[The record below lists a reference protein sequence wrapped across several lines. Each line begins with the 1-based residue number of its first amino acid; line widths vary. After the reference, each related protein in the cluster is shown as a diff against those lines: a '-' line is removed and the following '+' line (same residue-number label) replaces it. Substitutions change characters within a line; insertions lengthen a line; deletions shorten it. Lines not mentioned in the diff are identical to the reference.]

1 MSRSFSVNDSK
12 RLSDEH
18 IKLKSALSAGAQQK
32 ELLREEIKK
41 NTDFAVDEAVVTL
54 LKSVSVEEINR
65 EKRGFRIKSLIDNGY
80 STVADII
87 NAPEHYLER
96 INGISAEGA
105 RAIKKAANEIAE
117 QARQGTKLRFSTDNK
132 TPAATALVLALYK
145 YIKCS
150 SAAESCIKL
159 LPFVK
164 SSIEPAVSDLA
175 PATGS
180 LKWLFTSSNAKA
192 KAENAYKFL
201 SDSFSGSYG
210 RDAKAAVYVI
220 DSAKALSSSEA
231 WNNFSEQP
239 VAFFNVLEDICPGV
253 LGTDDGIYGL
263 PEELAKEVREE
274 PIYSE
279 GLRCTLRRY
288 QEWGVK
294 YVLHQEKV
302 LLGDE
307 MGLGKTVQAIA
318 AMVSLKNAG
327 ATHFIVV
334 CPASVLANWC
344 REIRK
349 FCSVPVTRVYGN
361 ARIGSLRFWIKN
373 GGIAVTTY
381 ETTPYFVFDDDFS
394 FDMLVVDEAH
404 YIKNPEAQ
412 RTANV
417 KKLCAKSKRL
427 LFMTGTALENNV
439 DEMLSLMK
447 ILQPEVAAS
456 ASRLASISSAP
467 QFRDAIASVY
477 YRRKRADVLTELPE
491 LIETEEWCTLLS
503 EEKKVYEDAVLS
515 RNFAAARRVSW
526 NSGDMSKSCKALRLK
541 EIVEDAAEDNRKVIV
556 FSFFLDT
563 IQRVTELFGEKC
575 VQPINGSVPLQRR
588 QEIVDEF
595 EKAPAGAVLPA
606 QIQSGGTGLNIQS
619 ASVVIICEPQFK
631 PSIENQA
638 VSRAYR
644 MGQTRN
650 VLVYRL
656 LCEDS
661 VDERITEIL
670 KEKQNIFDAFADE
683 SSAAAESLEI
693 DSDSFGNII
702 DEEIKRINKEHA
714 SEENKQ

>member
-1 MSRSFSVNDSK
+1 M
-12 RLSDEH
+12 
-18 IKLKSALSAGAQQK
+18 KLDLRP
-32 ELLREEIKK
+32 LLRGEVSRMPVSFTFLFDDI
-41 NTDFAVDEAVVTL
+41 DGVT
-54 LKSVSVEEINR
+54 
-65 EKRGFRIKSLIDNGY
+65 
-80 STVADII
+80 
-87 NAPEHYLER
+87 
-96 INGISAEGA
+96 INGDVKVFGEIVDNAGYMRMTLEISFNYTGECA
-105 RAIKKAANEIAE
+105 RCLDPVN
-117 QARQGTKLRFSTDNK
+117 GHFSTEFER
-132 TPAATALVLALYK
+132 T
-145 YIKCS
+145 
-150 SAAESCIKL
+150 
-159 LPFVK
+159 
-164 SSIEPAVSDLA
+164 
-175 PATGS
+175 
-180 LKWLFTSSNAKA
+180 
-192 KAENAYKFL
+192 
-201 SDSFSGSYG
+201 
-210 RDAKAAVYVI
+210 
-220 DSAKALSSSEA
+220 
-231 WNNFSEQP
+231 
-239 VAFFNVLEDICPGV
+239 
-253 LGTDDGIYGL
+253 
-263 PEELAKEVREE
+263 
-274 PIYSE
+274 
-279 GLRCTLRRY
+279 
-288 QEWGVK
+288 
-294 YVLHQEKV
+294 
-302 LLGDE
+302 
-307 MGLGKTVQAIA
+307 
-318 AMVSLKNAG
+318 
-327 ATHFIVV
+327 
-334 CPASVLANWC
+334 
-344 REIRK
+344 
-349 FCSVPVTRVYGN
+349 
-361 ARIGSLRFWIKN
+361 
-373 GGIAVTTY
+373 
-381 ETTPYFVFDDDFS
+381 
-394 FDMLVVDEAH
+394 VVDE
-404 YIKNPEAQ
+404 
-412 RTANV
+412 
-417 KKLCAKSKRL
+417 
-427 LFMTGTALENNV
+427 GTLTEEQLENNV